1 MSKGIDDNNMTGV
14 KKPALM
20 KNIRNSYLKRIP
32 WRLSALI
39 AVPLLLSACAATD
52 KDPYVEF
59 PVDVLYNTA
68 QTSLEEGEYSTAAKQ
83 FDEVERQ
90 HPYSKWAIK
99 AKLMSAYAYY
109 QGNRYDDAVIAL
121 DRFIQLHPSNKDVP
135 YAYYLKA
142 LCYYEQ
148 ISTPDRDQRMTEDAL
163 RTLNELSTRFPDSK
177 YARDARVKMDLT
189 FDSLAGKEMNIGRYY
204 ERQGHYLAGINR
216 FKVVIDQYQT
226 TTHVPEAL
234 LRLTESYLAIGLT
247 DEARK
252 SAAVLGHNFPGSEW
266 YLDAYQLVEGNILE
280 PTEGDPWY
288 QFW

>member
-20 KNIRNSYLKRIP
+20 KNIRNSYLKRFP

-177 YARDARVKMDLT
+177 YARDARIKMDLT

-266 YLDAYQLVEGNILE
+266 YLDAYQLVEGNLLE

>member
-1 MSKGIDDNNMTGV
+1 MNTINIKRSKF
-14 KKPALM
+14 A
-20 KNIRNSYLKRIP
+20 P
-32 WRLSALI
+32 WRFSFLI
-39 AVPLLLSACAATD
+39 AVPLLLSACAGD
-52 KDPYVEF
+52 EEDPYVEQ
-59 PVDVLYNTA
+59 PVDILYNSA
-68 QTSLEEGEYSTAAKQ
+68 QSMLGQGEYVQAAKQ
-83 FDEVERQ
+83 FNEVERQ

-99 AKLMSAYAYY
+99 AQVMAAFAYY
-109 QGNRYDDAVIAL
+109 QANKYDDAIIAL

-148 ISTPDRDQRMTEDAL
+148 ISTTDRDQRMTENAL
-163 RTLNELSTRFPDSK
+163 ETLNELVTRFPDSE
-177 YARDARVKMDLT
+177 YARDAKVKIDLT
-189 FDSLAGKEMNIGRYY
+189 YDSLAGKEMEIGRYY
-204 ERQGHYLAGINR
+204 QGQGHYLAGINR
-216 FKVVIDQYQT
+216 FKAVIERYQT

-266 YLDAYQLVEGNILE
+266 YMDAYQLVEGNILE
-280 PTEGDPWY
+280 PTEDDPWY

>member
-1 MSKGIDDNNMTGV
+1 MTGV

-20 KNIRNSYLKRIP
+20 KNIINSYLKRTP

-68 QTSLEEGEYSTAAKQ
+68 QTSLEDGNYRTAAKQ

-109 QGNRYDDAVIAL
+109 QANRYDDAVIAL

-266 YLDAYQLVEGNILE
+266 YLDAYQLVEGNLLE